1 MIDAPALRTRP
12 RRRAIPTR
20 ATFALL
26 SIALLTAACSGGSNG
41 HAPAATK
48 RVEPASLVNP
58 FMGTGVGGKAVGDIN
73 TSHAAAVPFG
83 MMQWGPDTSPDRA
96 AGGGYHQGDT
106 ALSGLSLTHLSG
118 PGCPAYGDVPI
129 LPSVGPVTGSPA
141 TATQRFATASQHA
154 APGRFAVSLGQPA
167 TGVDLAV
174 TTRTGLA
181 RFTFPS
187 TRSANLLFKVSQ
199 SATGAEAANVQI
211 IGDHEISGSVTS
223 GNFCDIPGTYTLY
236 FDARVDRPFRSFA
249 TWQGARISSGTR
261 SGAGTHSGAALTF
274 DTTRDHVVNLKVGI
288 SFVSVANARANLTAE
303 NPSWS
308 VDTVAHAAT
317 AAWNATLGRIAVRG
331 GTAAEQQTFSSALAH
346 ALLHPNV
353 FSDDNG
359 QYPGFD
365 HKVHTASGYTQY
377 ANFSEWDTY
386 RSQVQLVS
394 LLDPNTS
401 GDMMHSLLA
410 DYEQSGFLPKWAF
423 ADYDSDEINGDS
435 ADPIL
440 AEAYAFGVRNFDAR
454 EALRAMVKG
463 ADAKGTGLGWDV
475 ARQDNDQYLAQG
487 WIQVDR
493 RDKTS
498 FDYTVG
504 GSETLEYAI
513 DDSAIAKLASALGDT
528 TTAATFTKRAE
539 NWRNLFNPA
548 TGYLSARRANGSF
561 PPGPAFQG
569 SPLPGIGQDGW
580 EEGNSIQYTWSV
592 PQDLRGLFD
601 KMGGN
606 ANVVPKLDHFFTHLN
621 TSRKEP
627 YNWAG
632 DEPALG
638 IPWEYDYAGAPWRT
652 QDVVRRIVTDLYSP
666 TPNGEPGND
675 DLGAMSSWYVWAAI
689 GLYPEAPGAA
699 DLVLA
704 SPIFTHVSI
713 TLANGHRIEID
724 APRASATNRYVQS
737 ARVSGIE
744 APAAC
749 GTNEYVCP
757 WLPAGVVTSGGHLTL
772 ALGPS
777 PNRSWGAA
785 PGSAPPSISKP

>member
-1 MIDAPALRTRP
+1 ML
-12 RRRAIPTR
+12 
-20 ATFALL
+20 FSVALL
-26 SIALLTAACSGGSNG
+26 AAACSGSSTAHD
-41 HAPAATK
+41 HATTK

-73 TSHAAAVPFG
+73 ASPAAAVPFG

-96 AGGGYHQGDT
+96 AGGGYHDGDT

-129 LPSVGPVTGSPA
+129 LPSVGPIAGSPG
-141 TATQRFATASQHA
+141 TATERFTTSSQHA
-154 APGRFAVSLGQPA
+154 APGRYAVTIAQPA
-167 TGVDLAV
+167 TRVDLAV

-187 TRSANLLFKVSQ
+187 TQSANLLFKVAE
-199 SATGAEAANVQI
+199 SAAGADAAHTQI
-211 IGDHEISGSVTS
+211 VGDREVSGQVTS

-236 FDARVDRPFRSFA
+236 FAARFDRPFRSFS
-249 TWQGARISSGTR
+249 TWQGARISVGAR

-274 DTTRDHVVNLKVGI
+274 DTTRNRVVNMKVGI
-288 SFVSVANARANLTAE
+288 SFVSVANARTNLAAE
-303 NPSWS
+303 NRGWN
-308 VDTVAHAAT
+308 VDTVARAAT
-317 AAWNATLGRIAVRG
+317 DEWNAALGRIAVSG
-331 GTAAEQQTFSSALAH
+331 GTAAEQQTFSSALYH
-346 ALLHPNV
+346 SLLHPNV
-353 FSDDNG
+353 FSDGNG
-359 QYPGFD
+359 QYRGFD

-394 LLDPNTS
+394 LLEPHTT

-423 ADYDSDEINGDS
+423 ANYDSDEINGDS

-440 AEAYAFGVRNFDAR
+440 AEAYAFGVRNFDVR
-454 EALRAMVKG
+454 EALQAMVKG

-513 DDSAIAKLASALGDT
+513 DDSAIATLANSLGDA

-548 TGYLSARRANGSF
+548 TGYLSARRADGTF

-580 EEGNSIQYTWSV
+580 EEGNAIQYTWSV

-601 KMGGN
+601 AMGGN
-606 ANVVPKLDHFFTHLN
+606 TKVVGELDHFFTRLN

-638 IPWEYDYAGAPWRT
+638 IPWEYDYAAAPWRT
-652 QDVVRRIVTDLYSP
+652 QDVVRRIVTNLYAP

-689 GLYPEAPGAA
+689 GMYPETPGTA

-713 TLANGHRIEID
+713 TLANGRRIEID
-724 APRASATNRYVQS
+724 APHASTANRYVQS
-737 ARVSGIE
+737 VRVSGIK

-749 GTNEYVCP
+749 GTPEYSCP
-757 WLPAGVVTSGGHLTL
+757 WLPASIATSGGRLTL
-772 ALGPS
+772 ALGASPS
-777 PNRSWGAA
+777 HSWGAA
-785 PGSAPPSISKP
+785 PDAAPPSISKT